1 MPRLFLYLIIVLFPN
16 QNIIAKVAEKA
27 KRVAVTDQTISNVFL
42 WKKFFALA
50 FSLFNHCSFSESKYN
65 CKSCGKGQ
73 ARSCNRPDDKQ
84 CFFVKK
90 VFCPLIF
97 FFRKI
102 SLRYLPVV
110 LLQEW
115 IRSWWFALMVSL
127 WLEGAGWRWL
137 LMNVGWDFAK
147 SRISWKPT
155 KSRFFKNS
163 QSPGFL
169 KTAKSCLPCVLQLVV
184 CVAAYAVCVC
194 V

>member
-1 MPRLFLYLIIVLFPN
+1 MFFCEKSFLPLLFLYLIIVLFPN

-42 WKKFFALA
+42 WK
-50 FSLFNHCSFSESKYN
+50 
-65 CKSCGKGQ
+65 
-73 ARSCNRPDDKQ
+73 
-84 CFFVKK
+84 
-90 VFCPLIF
+90 VFLPFDF

-155 KSRFFKNS
+155 KSRFLKNS

>member
-1 MPRLFLYLIIVLFPN
+1 MRV
-16 QNIIAKVAEKA
+16 IAFA
-27 KRVAVTDQTISNVFL
+27 VAVCFCSYRRCYTHA
-42 WKKFFALA
+42 KA

-84 CFFVKK
+84 CFFVKS
-90 VFCPLIF
+90 FFALWF

-155 KSRFFKNS
+155 KSRFFKK
-163 QSPGFL
+163 L
-169 KTAKSCLPCVLQLVV
+169 TKSRIPENCGVLLTLCPAAGGLRCCLCCVRV
-184 CVAAYAVCVC
+184 CVGDRQKKRQVQDFPKKRLSPDFVKTH
-194 V
+194 